1 MILTSGCAHNVE
13 RINSLYDFAYL
24 LPFVEDF
31 CLLWSN
37 LTKIYIRSSRTK
49 HQTKRITLRQD
60 TTENQQSCMLF
71 RKTKSSNLLLSTD
84 FLCGQARKWGNFS
97 IHLDHKVQTF
107 AFISKYSN
115 YIECMFTCLF
125 FNVFIR
131 IYIHAF
137 LIPTYFGWLIL
148 GFLTTFFSR
157 NHHQP
162 HRYLLLCNRTYHYHR
177 DFCCIDY
184 YEIRMHENIGYQL
197 KKPLWIVFNNKFCST
212 KLYYARSLCE

>member
-1 MILTSGCAHNVE
+1 MTSLTYYPSL
-13 RINSLYDFAYL
+13 RI
-24 LPFVEDF
+24 F

-115 YIECMFTCLF
+115 YIECMFTCSRVHPNLYTCLF
-125 FNVFIR
+125 D
-131 IYIHAF
+131 
-137 LIPTYFGWLIL
+137 TYLLCLVDTRLFDY
-148 GFLTTFFSR
+148 FFSR

-197 KKPLWIVFNNKFCST
+197 KN
-212 KLYYARSLCE
+212 LCESCLIISFVRLNCIMQGLFVSKKAYREIICMHAYKRIYKG